1 MTQNSSGEKELV
13 LGNRQ
18 LLSFFFVVV
27 ALCGVFFAIG
37 YIIGRNSGK
46 TPATEAVNTPPVTEG
61 QRSPLPA
68 DTPPQIATPSETS
81 ATQPAQE
88 QPAAPAPEVKTE
100 SPATVTA
107 APAPA
112 PPVAAA
118 NRVVPVTAPE
128 KGASYLQVT
137 ALARPDAEAVVR
149 TLKEQGFPALLTESS
164 REGFFRVLVGPYRE
178 AAQLST
184 GKDRLRA
191 LGFANTIVHKQ
202 P

>member
-1 MTQNSSGEKELV
+1 MTQNEGEKELV

-37 YIIGRNSGK
+37 YIIGRNTSK
-46 TPATEAVNTPPVTEG
+46 SAVAEVAAAPVAEG
-61 QRSPLPA
+61 QRSPLPNTPP
-68 DTPPQIATPSETS
+68 DTPPQVTVETK
-81 ATQPAQE
+81 PAQE
-88 QPAAPAPEVKTE
+88 SATPPADVKPE
-100 SPATVTA
+100 P
-107 APAPA
+107 
-112 PPVAAA
+112 AAA
-118 NRVVPVTAPE
+118 NDRVVPVSTPE
-128 KGASYLQVT
+128 PGASYLQVT

-149 TLKEQGFPALLTESS
+149 TLKEQGFPALLTGSS

-184 GKDRLRA
+184 SKDRLRA
-191 LGFANTIVHKQ
+191 LGFANTIVHK